1 MYPISRFAEMHI
13 IASPEGPQSLV
24 GSLGPDTKEICAA
37 RLSRPKSETLPV
49 VFFFCF
55 LMLLL
60 ICLRWVRFFRP
71 RFLGV
76 SGVQKTI
83 KDGARYVKLNRLV
96 LIS

>member
-49 VFFFCF
+49 VFFLLSDAALNLSAMGALFSPSISECF
-55 LMLLL
+55 WGAKDHKG
-60 ICLRWVRFFRP
+60 RRAVRETKSI
-71 RFLGV
+71 G
-76 SGVQKTI
+76 T
-83 KDGARYVKLNRLV
+83 N
-96 LIS
+96 